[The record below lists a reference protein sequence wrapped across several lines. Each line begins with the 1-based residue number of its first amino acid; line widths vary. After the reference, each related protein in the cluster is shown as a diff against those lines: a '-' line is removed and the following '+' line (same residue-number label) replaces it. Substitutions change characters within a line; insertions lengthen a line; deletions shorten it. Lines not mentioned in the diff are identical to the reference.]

1 LGLSTNSR
9 SYTRQFSVLA
19 IALLWAIL
27 LLSLAPGAKG
37 EAAAQPKVDEDPS
50 GAHYVAGELLVAY
63 EPRTSQ
69 DAEQAVVRAS
79 GGRTAKYLS
88 GEIRLVSFPGIAQE
102 KSQEARERALQ
113 SKLDDLRDDPGVA
126 VADYNYI
133 RTASLVHYPNDPQF
147 GGQWGLKKTRFP
159 GAWTDARGAGAKIAI
174 IDSGIDQNHPDIGKI
189 SAQKD
194 YVGDDAVANDP
205 YGHGTHVAGIAAAL
219 TDNGRGVAGGCPRC
233 ELLVARVLDAQGN
246 GTDANIIDSIGWSV
260 RHGADVINLS
270 FGRGKKS
277 GVLERKIN
285 RAYANGNGA
294 VVVAAAGNK
303 GLTRRPTRPQYPAA
317 YSRVI
322 AVSATNENDKL
333 ASFSSRGNWVDLAAP
348 GKNILSTRAGGGYE
362 EENGTS
368 ESAPFVSA
376 LAGLLASKGKT
387 ASEIRQRMQSTA
399 TDLGAAGDDPKFGH
413 GRINANRAVQ

>member
-1 LGLSTNSR
+1 VPEAR
-9 SYTRQFSVLA
+9 
-19 IALLWAIL
+19 
-27 LLSLAPGAKG
+27 G

-50 GAHYVAGELLVAY
+50 GAPYVAGELLVAY
-63 EPRTSQ
+63 EPGTSQ
-69 DAEQAVVRAS
+69 DAEQSVVSSS
-79 GGRTAKYLS
+79 GGQTAKHLS
-88 GEIRLVSFPGIAQE
+88 EEIRLVSFPGVAQE
-102 KSQEARERALQ
+102 KSQEGRERVLQ

-133 RTASLVHYPNDPQF
+133 RTASSVSYPDDPQF
-147 GGQWGLKKTRFP
+147 GGQWGLKKTTFP

-194 YVGDDAVANDP
+194 YVGGDAVANDP
-205 YGHGTHVAGIAAAL
+205 NGHGTHVAGIAAAL
-219 TDNGRGVAGGCPRC
+219 TNNGTGVAGGCPRC
-233 ELLVARVLDAQGN
+233 NLLVARVLDASGN
-246 GTDANIIDSIGWSV
+246 GTDADIIDSIGWSV

-303 GLTRRPTRPQYPAA
+303 GLTRHPTRPQYPAA

-322 AVSATNENDKL
+322 AVSATNRNDEL
-333 ASFSSRGNWVDLAAP
+333 AGFSSRGSWVDLAAP
-348 GKNILSTRAGGGYE
+348 GKKILSTRAGGGYDE
-362 EENGTS
+362 ESGTS
-368 ESAPFVSA
+368 EAAPFVSA
-376 LAGLLASKGKT
+376 LAGLLASEGKT

-399 TDLGAAGDDPKFGH
+399 TDLGATGDDPKFGH
-413 GRINANRAVQ
+413 GRINADRAVP